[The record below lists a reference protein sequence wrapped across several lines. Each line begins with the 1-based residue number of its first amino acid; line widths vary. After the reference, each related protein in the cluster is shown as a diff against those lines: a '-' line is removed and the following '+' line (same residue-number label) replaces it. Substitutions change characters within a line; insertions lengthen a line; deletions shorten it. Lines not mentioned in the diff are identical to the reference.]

1 MIFME
6 PKKKPKRRR
15 KTECINSI
23 IAYIPGHLS
32 PSEEKRLEEE
42 KKKV

>member
-1 MIFME
+1 MTQ
-6 PKKKPKRRR
+6 KKPKKHR

>member
-1 MIFME
+1 MVT
-6 PKKKPKRRR
+6 KNKPKRRKR
-15 KTECINSI
+15 VEYINSI

>member
-1 MIFME
+1 ME
-6 PKKKPKRRR
+6 PKKKSKRQK

-23 IAYIPGHLS
+23 IAYVPGYLS

-42 KKKV
+42 RKKV